1 MDDLT
6 HCSTVPGSSSAKTR
20 MLSSVPPSNGVCGAI
35 AIFTL
40 ASVEGKYRLELRW
53 LITALLLLPLLLLAA
68 MLSSFIGG
76 GNTGPPPTAE
86 EAKEQQDAAGATT
99 EGAVEQQM
107 LVADGAAVEQTVET
121 LKDSIQQLLDLCA
134 E

>member
-1 MDDLT
+1 
-6 HCSTVPGSSSAKTR
+6 

-53 LITALLLLPLLLLAA
+53 LITALLLLPLPLLLLAA